1 VRDGFVMNMWT
12 YYEPVP
18 PRQVPPA
25 HYAHA
30 LERLHAGIIDRA
42 GERYQADPA
51 VLHCDLWRFQAA
63 LADATAATED
73 PAVIAALQ
81 RATAAH
87 AGDLVDGTY
96 YEWAEAPREDL
107 RRRAV
112 DAAARLAELHQQ
124 TGDPNAALAALDHA
138 VTNDPYT
145 EELYRRTMRIQAGLS
160 RPDAVRRTY
169 RLLETR
175 LADLDV
181 EPDDTTDRLLHKL
194 LGRES
199 STEPRTM
206 TAAAGGC
213 Q

>member
-1 VRDGFVMNMWT
+1 M
-12 YYEPVP
+12 
-18 PRQVPPA
+18 Q
-25 HYAHA
+25 A
-30 LERLHAGIIDRA
+30 LELPRAVAAARSTASALDLTVDDAIVLRDANRLVLRLMPCDVVARA
-42 GERYQADPA
+42 AY
-51 VLHCDLWRFQAA
+51 
-63 LADATAATED
+63 
-73 PAVIAALQ
+73 
-81 RATAAH
+81 